1 MVYKMVIKNSEF
13 VVKKYKTKTVIKS
26 VKDKREKREY
36 NQKVMM
42 SWGEERVSQMKL
54 IGGWKT

>member
-54 IGGWKT
+54 IGGWKK